1 MPCLATLEGEND
13 GEILDRLFDC
23 NDEIGVV
30 IYGPDTWNKVK
41 NFVANLATKVIAEN
55 RGNFGRWSDR
65 NCRVNKDSI
74 DCALGFNNQL
84 GTALLGGEEWGRFV
98 GRCKTAAKPALLGSV
113 WDRIKDSISASVDPR
128 KNIEWASGQL
138 VPDDFSAEGLVKFAT
153 GYQQAKSGWQA
164 TQDVTGQTAKEER
177 EREAK
182 ELERREAQ
190 QRVIENAQKVL
201 QESQKRA
208 SAQKQLELE
217 ALKAEAEAKAAA
229 NTPEALQAKSQNLF
243 IMGALGLAAVAL
255 LAGRKN

>member
-13 GEILDRLFDC
+13 GEILDCLFEC

-30 IYGPDTWNKVK
+30 IYGPDVWNKVK

-55 RGNFGRWSDR
+55 RGNFGRWADR
-65 NCRVNKDSI
+65 NCRMNKDSI
-74 DCALGFNNQL
+74 DCAFGFNNQI

-113 WDRIKDSISASVDPR
+113 WDRIKDSVSASVDPR
-128 KNIEWASGQL
+128 KNIEWAAGQL
-138 VPDDFSAEGLVKFAT
+138 VPDDFSAEGLVKFAS

-190 QRVIENAQKVL
+190 QRALEIAQKVL

-217 ALKAEAEAKAAA
+217 AIKAEAEAKAAA

-255 LAGRKN
+255 LAGRRN

>member
-13 GEILDRLFDC
+13 GEILDCLFEC

-30 IYGPDTWNKVK
+30 IYGPDVWNKVK

-55 RGNFGRWSDR
+55 RGNFGRWADR
-65 NCRVNKDSI
+65 NCRMNKDSI
-74 DCALGFNNQL
+74 DCAFGFNNQI

-113 WDRIKDSISASVDPR
+113 WDRIKDSVSASVDPR
-128 KNIEWASGQL
+128 KNIEWAAGQL
-138 VPDDFSAEGLVKFAT
+138 VPDDFSAEGLVKFAS

-182 ELERREAQ
+182 ELERRAQ
-190 QRVIENAQKVL
+190 QRALEIAQKVL

-217 ALKAEAEAKAAA
+217 AIKAEAEAKAAA

-255 LAGRKN
+255 LAGRRN

>member
-13 GEILDRLFDC
+13 DEILDRLFDC
-23 NDEIGVV
+23 NDEIGLV

-55 RGNFGRWSDR
+55 RGKFGRWADR

-74 DCALGFNNQL
+74 DCAFGFNNSL

-113 WDRIKDSISASVDPR
+113 WNRIKDSISASVNPR

-138 VPDDFSAEGLVKFAT
+138 VPEDFSAEGLVKFAS

-182 ELERREAQ
+182 EQERREIQ
-190 QRVIENAQKVL
+190 QKMLDASRKVM
-201 QESQKRA
+201 QESEKKA
-208 SAQKQLELE
+208 TAQKQLELE
-217 ALKAEAEAKAAA
+217 ALIAEAEAKKAA

-255 LAGRKN
+255 IAGGRK